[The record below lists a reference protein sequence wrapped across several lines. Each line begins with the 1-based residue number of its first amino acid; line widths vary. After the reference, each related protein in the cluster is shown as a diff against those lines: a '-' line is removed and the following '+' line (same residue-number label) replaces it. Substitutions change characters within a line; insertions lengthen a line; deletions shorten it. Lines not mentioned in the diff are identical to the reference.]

1 MRLHFPRGLLRMK
14 TYMARDVDIKKK
26 WHIVDADG
34 KTVGRLATKV
44 AMTLMGKD
52 KPQFTPHADC
62 GDFVIVVNAEK
73 VNFTGKKW
81 NQKTYYRHSG
91 YPGGLKSITAENLLK
106 MKPEEII
113 RKAVWGML
121 PKNKWQDRLIK
132 RLKIYTG
139 NAHPHKAQE
148 PEVLEVK

>member
-1 MRLHFPRGLLRMK
+1 MK

-26 WHIVDADG
+26 WHIVDAEG

-52 KPQFTPHADC
+52 KPQFTPHADS

-81 NQKTYYRHSG
+81 NQKTYYRHTG

-106 MKPEEII
+106 LKPQEII
-113 RKAVWGML
+113 KKAVWGML

-139 NAHPHKAQE
+139 NDHPHKAQE
-148 PEVLEVK
+148 PELLEV

>member
-1 MRLHFPRGLLRMK
+1 MK
-14 TYMARDVDIKKK
+14 TYMARDVDIEKK

-52 KPQFTPHADC
+52 KPQFTPHADS

-81 NQKTYYRHSG
+81 NQKTYYSHSG

-106 MKPEEII
+106 TKPEEII
-113 RKAVWGML
+113 RNAVWGML
-121 PKNKWQDRLIK
+121 PKNKWQNRLIK

-148 PEVLEVK
+148 PVELEV

>member
-1 MRLHFPRGLLRMK
+1 MK
-14 TYMARDVDIKKK
+14 TYMARDGDIEKK
-26 WHIVDADG
+26 WHVVDAEG

-52 KPQFTPHADC
+52 KPQFTPHADS

-106 MKPEEII
+106 TKPEEII
-113 RKAVWGML
+113 RKAVRGML
-121 PKNKWQDRLIK
+121 PKNKWQSRLIK
-132 RLKIYTG
+132 RLKIYAG
-139 NAHPHKAQE
+139 NTHPHKAQE
-148 PEVLEVK
+148 PEVLEV

>member
-1 MRLHFPRGLLRMK
+1 MK

-52 KPQFTPHADC
+52 KPQFTPHADS

-148 PEVLEVK
+148 PEVLEV

>member
-1 MRLHFPRGLLRMK
+1 MK

-52 KPQFTPHADC
+52 KPQFTAHADS

-73 VNFTGKKW
+73 VHFTGKKW

-148 PEVLEVK
+148 PEALEV